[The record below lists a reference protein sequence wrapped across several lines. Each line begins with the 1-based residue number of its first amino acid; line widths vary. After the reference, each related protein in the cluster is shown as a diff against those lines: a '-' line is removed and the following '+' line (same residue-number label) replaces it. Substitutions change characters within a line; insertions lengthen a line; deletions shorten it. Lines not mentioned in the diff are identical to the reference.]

1 MSRLRD
7 RWHALVARVWR
18 LERRELAEFRV
29 WLETTRNLIHLTG
42 LVVVPL
48 LIGGVTAVSNMLE
61 LLPFVLFP
69 PLASGAFTLFSDPKG
84 RYADPWTF
92 VIGLT
97 AGAVCGTV
105 AVFTTVE
112 AGLVDPGTTALD
124 AVSPLAAGLATFLT
138 VAVTWAFGVE
148 EPSALATALLAL
160 LVPAVDTDYASA
172 LSLYVVFT
180 ALASAGVAGAFIL
193 WRDHLYERRADVLY
207 QSTEQGDRVLVPTR
221 GRHDETTATLAGT
234 LAGSRETG
242 TVVLLDTVETAEL
255 AAIGRDLLGDAE
267 SSEQGSDEDAA
278 AEPAEAATAD
288 DVSERAEGEAVAAS
302 AERLERLAER
312 VERRTGVDCEI
323 VVVAGDSAGAV
334 EETARELGC
343 DLVVTAYEMADDSS
357 PFVSTL
363 FHGGVDV
370 LAYRADDPERT
381 AWGSVLVPVR
391 RAGDTAHEMLEFAER
406 LADDGRI
413 TLSTCIESEDE
424 RRRAEVL
431 LGDLADTCSA
441 GVETRVSRLD
451 IESFLHRSAPHF
463 DLVLVGASQDRSA
476 ASRLID
482 PPTFRRLD
490 DIETDVG
497 VLDRNVEY

>member
-7 RWHALVARVWR
+7 RWHALVARVRR

-42 LVVVPL
+42 LVVVPV
-48 LIGGVTAVSNMLE
+48 LIGGVTAVSNTLE

-112 AGLVDPGTTALD
+112 MGLVDPGTTALD
-124 AVSPLAAGLATFLT
+124 AVSPLAAALATFLT
-138 VAVTWAFGVE
+138 VAVMWAFDVE

-172 LSLYVVFT
+172 LFLYVVFT
-180 ALASAGVAGAFIL
+180 ALASAGVAGAFVL

-207 QSTEQGDRVLVPTR
+207 QSTEQDDRVLVPTR

-255 AAIGRDLLGDAE
+255 AAIERDLLGDAE
-267 SSEQGSDEDAA
+267 PSEQGSNEDAA
-278 AEPAEAATAD
+278 AEPA
-288 DVSERAEGEAVAAS
+288 
-302 AERLERLAER
+302 
-312 VERRTGVDCEI
+312 
-323 VVVAGDSAGAV
+323 
-334 EETARELGC
+334 
-343 DLVVTAYEMADDSS
+343 
-357 PFVSTL
+357 
-363 FHGGVDV
+363 
-370 LAYRADDPERT
+370 
-381 AWGSVLVPVR
+381 
-391 RAGDTAHEMLEFAER
+391 
-406 LADDGRI
+406 
-413 TLSTCIESEDE
+413 
-424 RRRAEVL
+424 
-431 LGDLADTCSA
+431 
-441 GVETRVSRLD
+441 
-451 IESFLHRSAPHF
+451 
-463 DLVLVGASQDRSA
+463 
-476 ASRLID
+476 
-482 PPTFRRLD
+482 
-490 DIETDVG
+490 
-497 VLDRNVEY
+497 

>member
-7 RWHALVARVWR
+7 RWHALVARVRR

-48 LIGGVTAVSNMLE
+48 LIGGVTVVSNTLE

-84 RYADPWTF
+84 RYANPWAF
-92 VIGLT
+92 VVGLT
-97 AGAVCGTV
+97 AGAMCGTV
-105 AVFTTVE
+105 AVLTAVK

-124 AVSPLAAGLATFLT
+124 AVSPLAAALAMFLT
-138 VAVTWAFGVE
+138 VAVMWAFGVE

-172 LSLYVVFT
+172 LFLYTLFT

-255 AAIGRDLLGDAE
+255 AAIERDLLGDTE
-267 SSEQGSDEDAA
+267 SSEQGNDEDA
-278 AEPAEAATAD
+278 AEAATAD
-288 DVSERAEGEAVAAS
+288 GVSERAEGEAVAAS
-302 AERLERLAER
+302 ANRLERIAER

-323 VVVAGDSAGAV
+323 VVVAGDSPGAV
-334 EETARELGC
+334 EETAHELGC
-343 DLVVTAYEMADDSS
+343 DLIVTTQTTDDSS
-357 PFVSTL
+357 FVSTL

-370 LAYRADDPERT
+370 LAYRADNPERT

-406 LADDGRI
+406 LADDRRI
-413 TLSTCIESEDE
+413 TLATCIESEGE

-441 GVETRVSRLD
+441 AVETRVSRLD
-451 IESFLHRSAPHF
+451 IESFLNRSAPHF

-482 PPTFRRLD
+482 PPTFRQLD
-490 DIETDVG
+490 GIETDVG